1 MQSKRLLEIIASFPG
16 KRILVY
22 GDLVADRFVY
32 GTPKRISREAPVLI
46 LREDRIE
53 TVPGG
58 GANAVAN
65 IASLGGVPVPVS
77 IVGADEAGGAIVA
90 SLEAAGADCRHI
102 ARSKSSPTPTKT
114 RILAGMPHSARQQI
128 VRIDREER
136 LHPDDTER
144 RTLRRSLE
152 SEIERADA
160 CLISDYGYG
169 VIASQ
174 DVSLLTSGGR
184 PSTLDS
190 RHALLEYR
198 GVTAATP
205 NEEEAIAASGRPELA
220 TDPEVLRTAGS
231 ELRATLEAEAL
242 LITRGSAGMALFTG
256 AGDDPQLFP
265 VWGTEEIVDVTGAG
279 DTVIAAFTLA
289 LASGAS
295 FAEAAQIANYAGGIV
310 VMKRGTAVVTTR
322 ELTAAISSDK

>member
-1 MQSKRLLEIIASFPG
+1 MQSERLVEIIASFSD

-58 GANAVAN
+58 GANAAAN
-65 IASLGGVPVPVS
+65 ISSLGGVPVPVS
-77 IVGADEAGGAIVA
+77 IVGRDEAGRAIVA
-90 SLEAAGADCRHI
+90 SLEAAGADCRHLV
-102 ARSKSSPTPTKT
+102 RSTNSRTPTKT

-136 LHPDDTER
+136 LDPDDTER
-144 RTLRRSLE
+144 RTLRRSIE

-169 VIASQ
+169 VVASQ
-174 DVSLLTSGGR
+174 DVPLVTSSGR

-190 RHALLEYR
+190 RHGLLEYR
-198 GVTAATP
+198 RVTAAIP
-205 NEEEAIAASGRPELA
+205 NEEEAIEASGRPELA
-220 TDPEVLRTAGS
+220 SDPEVLRGAGRD
-231 ELRATLEAEAL
+231 LRTTLEAEAL

-256 AGDDPQLFP
+256 ADDDPLLLP
-265 VWGTEEIVDVTGAG
+265 VWGTQEIVDVTGAG

-295 FAEAAQIANYAGGIV
+295 FAEAAQIANYAAGIV
-310 VMKRGTAVVTTR
+310 VMKVGTAVVTAA
-322 ELTAAISSDK
+322 ELKAALGM